1 MDDIIEEPIE
11 EVGEKKEEQPEK
23 AKNMSESEKE
33 GYNEEFN
40 KAIERPIPKYV
51 IPPLDLLSK
60 PKATSGDKR
69 EEMRRTA
76 EKLISVLDNF
86 GVKAKLLQVTQG
98 PTVTRYEI
106 QPDTGVKL
114 SKIVGLADDIALNLA
129 VSTVL
134 VAPVPGKAAVGVEI
148 PNNKVT
154 PVSIRE
160 MLESDAFKNA
170 KSKLTVGLGKDI
182 GGNVVIGDIAKMPH
196 VLIAGQTGSGKSVC
210 VNSIIM
216 SILYKSSPEEVKL
229 IMIDPKLLNLAFT
242 TVYRICL
249 YLLLQSLKRRQVHL
263 IGR

>member
-1 MDDIIEEPIE
+1 MDDIVEEPTE

-129 VSTVL
+129 VSLFLLHLFRVRRLSVL
-134 VAPVPGKAAVGVEI
+134 KY
-148 PNNKVT
+148 
-154 PVSIRE
+154 
-160 MLESDAFKNA
+160 
-170 KSKLTVGLGKDI
+170 LT
-182 GGNVVIGDIAKMPH
+182 
-196 VLIAGQTGSGKSVC
+196 T
-210 VNSIIM
+210 
-216 SILYKSSPEEVKL
+216 
-229 IMIDPKLLNLAFT
+229 
-242 TVYRICL
+242 R
-249 YLLLQSLKRRQVHL
+249 LLLFQYAKCLNRMHSKMQSQN
-263 IGR
+263 

>member
-1 MDDIIEEPIE
+1 
-11 EVGEKKEEQPEK
+11 
-23 AKNMSESEKE
+23 
-33 GYNEEFN
+33 
-40 KAIERPIPKYV
+40 
-51 IPPLDLLSK
+51 
-60 PKATSGDKR
+60 
-69 EEMRRTA
+69 
-76 EKLISVLDNF
+76 
-86 GVKAKLLQVTQG
+86 
-98 PTVTRYEI
+98 
-106 QPDTGVKL
+106 
-114 SKIVGLADDIALNLA
+114 
-129 VSTVL
+129 
-134 VAPVPGKAAVGVEI
+134 
-148 PNNKVT
+148 
-154 PVSIRE
+154 

-229 IMIDPKLLNLAFT
+229 IMIDLRLLNLAFI